1 METFLSGLLNL
12 AILLFAASSM
22 LSVGFSYTLR
32 EVVGPLRNIRGLIRA
47 LVANFVL
54 VPLLAWLIVQLLPL
68 DEPLAI
74 GLMLVGMAAG
84 APFLIKLTEAAA
96 HDVGAAATLLV
107 LLLPVT
113 VAYLPIVVPLV
124 APGVTV
130 SVLAIASPLVLSMLL
145 PLAIGF
151 LANAWAP
158 TLAQRLR
165 PLMGIISS
173 IALVVLI
180 LTTILSNFQ
189 AILGLFG
196 SGAILASALL
206 ILGAFGIGYVLGGP
220 DTGNRGVLGLGTAQ
234 RNIAAATV
242 VATQAIGDPNTL
254 VMVVVTSL
262 VAFAIL
268 FPTAWALEK
277 RANARVHDLIDLQLT
292 GRG

>member
-74 GLMLVGMAAG
+74 GLMLVGMAGG

>member
-74 GLMLVGMAAG
+74 GLMLVGMAGG

-277 RANARVHDLIDLQLT
+277 RANARFHDLIELQLT

>member
-1 METFLSGLLNL
+1 
-12 AILLFAASSM
+12 
-22 LSVGFSYTLR
+22 
-32 EVVGPLRNIRGLIRA
+32 
-47 LVANFVL
+47 
-54 VPLLAWLIVQLLPL
+54 
-68 DEPLAI
+68 
-74 GLMLVGMAAG
+74 
-84 APFLIKLTEAAA
+84 
-96 HDVGAAATLLV
+96 
-107 LLLPVT
+107 
-113 VAYLPIVVPLV
+113 
-124 APGVTV
+124 
-130 SVLAIASPLVLSMLL
+130 
-145 PLAIGF
+145 
-151 LANAWAP
+151 
-158 TLAQRLR
+158 
-165 PLMGIISS
+165 
-173 IALVVLI
+173 
-180 LTTILSNFQ
+180 
-189 AILGLFG
+189 LFG